1 MTNREIP
8 EITELIKCA
17 TSVER
22 WLTAAE
28 AVANLVAGMDSF
40 REHPDVIAWR
50 TLNRVT
56 EEFNEGYDKGF
67 TKGRR
72 EGRMLERNVGY
83 SEGHDKG
90 YAVGYREGQE
100 DLDIIE
106 KGTK

>member
-1 MTNREIP
+1 MTRHGIPIENR
-8 EITELIKCA
+8 
-17 TSVER
+17 
-22 WLTAAE
+22 LTAAE

-50 TLNRVT
+50 KLNRVT

-83 SEGHDKG
+83 SEGYDKG